1 MQWVKQELQKPK
13 YGGYWLCKLSD
24 WVRQLTNT
32 VFSNVLTKG
41 QIEEM
46 ASVDEFEVVKEVQV
60 SCDSLLSQLTTGILC
75 GLPGAVPVALH
86 ADAGCTR

>member
-1 MQWVKQELQKPK
+1 ME
-13 YGGYWLCKLSD
+13 
-24 WVRQLTNT
+24 T

-60 SCDSLLSQLTTGILC
+60 SYDRLSVADSRNTSRTTWRNTRLC
-75 GLPGAVPVALH
+75 LH
-86 ADAGCTR
+86 